1 MAITFQSNQRADSEV
16 NSEGDG
22 TGLLIFIINSYVHL
36 DLLPRTHL
44 PLTIISK
51 KTLLFQRLH
60 MALGCLLCR

>member
-1 MAITFQSNQRADSEV
+1 MVITFQSDQQADSEV

-22 TGLLIFIINSYVHL
+22 TGLLIFIISSYVPL
-36 DLLPRTHL
+36 DLLPGTHL
-44 PLTIISK
+44 PLTTIFK